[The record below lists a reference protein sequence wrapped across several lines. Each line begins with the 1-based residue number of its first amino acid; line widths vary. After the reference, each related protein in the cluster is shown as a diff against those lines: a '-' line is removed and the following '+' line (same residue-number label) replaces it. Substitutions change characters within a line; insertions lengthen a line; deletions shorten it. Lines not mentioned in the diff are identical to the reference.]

1 MSYMNSNYLSLF
13 QTNTSN
19 NYSAFGNF
27 SLTDYASIKSGTYKK
42 LLNSYYN
49 PSSNSGA
56 TSSAVSKLAES
67 KTSKN
72 LTSVRSNADELSKAA
87 EKLYTSGSKSLFTQK
102 EISEKDE
109 TGKVTKRVDY
119 DRDAINS
126 AIKDFVKQYNDV
138 IEAVDDTE
146 SSSVLRTGLYM
157 AKQTATYTKS
167 LATVGIS
174 VNYDNTLSVDEDML
188 KEAKISDL
196 KTLFNGVTSFAY
208 RTSQKADSLGLAAK
222 QSSGTSL
229 YGSNGSYNSN
239 YNYYSSIDSYL

>member
-1 MSYMNSNYLSLF
+1 MSYINSNYLGLF

-19 NYSAFGNF
+19 NYSAFGSF
-27 SLTDYASIKSGTYKK
+27 SLSDYASIKTGAYKK

-49 PSSNSGA
+49 PTSNK

-67 KTSKN
+67 KTGKN

-87 EKLYTSGSKSLFTQK
+87 EALYTSGSKSLFTQK
-102 EISEKDE
+102 EISTKDAA
-109 TGKVTKRVDY
+109 GNVTKKTDY
-119 DRDAINS
+119 DREAINK
-126 AIKDFVKQYNDV
+126 AINDFVKQYNDV
-138 IEAVDDTE
+138 IDAVDNTE
-146 SSSVLRTGLYM
+146 SSKVLRSGLSL
-157 AKQTATYTKS
+157 AKQTAVYTKS
-167 LATVGIS
+167 LADVGIS
-174 VNYDNTLSVDEDML
+174 VNYDNTLSVDKEML
-188 KEAKISDL
+188 EKADINDL

-229 YGSNGSYNSN
+229 YGSNGSYNS